1 MLKKINL
8 FIFVFSL
15 FFVTAQNNININ
27 INIKENYVKSDYVT
41 NKTREIAQNIR
52 CLVCQNQSIDDSSS
66 QIAQDLRILI
76 KEKIETGSTDKEI
89 YEYLSN
95 RYGDYILL
103 NPPLKTNTILLWFL
117 PFIILILGL
126 FLVMKIL
133 KKSRFK

>member
-15 FFVTAQNNININ
+15 FFITAQNNINI
-27 INIKENYVKSDYVT
+27 KENNVSSNYVI
-41 NKTREIAQNIR
+41 NKTREIGQNIR
-52 CLVCQNQSIDDSSS
+52 CLVCQNQSIDESSS

-76 KEKIETGSTDKEI
+76 KEKINTGSTDKEI
-89 YEYLSN
+89 YEYLSE

>member
-15 FFVTAQNNININ
+15 FFITAQNNINI
-27 INIKENYVKSDYVT
+27 KENNVSSNYVT
-41 NKTREIAQNIR
+41 NKKREIGQNIR
-52 CLVCQNQSIDDSSS
+52 CLVCQNQSIDESSS

-89 YEYLSN
+89 YDYLSD

>member
-15 FFVTAQNNININ
+15 FLITAQNNINI
-27 INIKENYVKSDYVT
+27 KENNVSSNYVI
-41 NKTREIAQNIR
+41 NKTREIGQNIR
-52 CLVCQNQSIDDSSS
+52 CLVCQNQSIDESSS
-66 QIAQDLRILI
+66 QIAKDLRILI

-89 YEYLSN
+89 YDYLSD

>member
-15 FFVTAQNNININ
+15 FLITAQNNINI
-27 INIKENYVKSDYVT
+27 KENNVSSNYVI
-41 NKTREIAQNIR
+41 NKTREIGQNIR
-52 CLVCQNQSIDDSSS
+52 CLVCQNQSIDESSS
-66 QIAQDLRILI
+66 QIAKDLRILI

-89 YEYLSN
+89 YEYLSD

>member
-15 FFVTAQNNININ
+15 FFVTAQNNINI
-27 INIKENYVKSDYVT
+27 KENYVKSDYVT
-41 NKTREIAQNIR
+41 NKTSEIGQNIR

-89 YEYLSN
+89 YEYLRN

>member
-1 MLKKINL
+1 MLKKLNL
-8 FIFVFSL
+8 FICVFSL
-15 FFVTAQNNININ
+15 FFITAQNNINI
-27 INIKENYVKSDYVT
+27 KENNVSSNYVI
-41 NKTREIAQNIR
+41 NKTREIGQNIR
-52 CLVCQNQSIDDSSS
+52 CLVCQNQSIDESSS

-89 YEYLSN
+89 YDYLSD

>member
-1 MLKKINL
+1 MMLKKINL

-15 FFVTAQNNININ
+15 FFITAQTN
-27 INIKENYVKSDYVT
+27 INIKENNVSSNYVI
-41 NKTREIAQNIR
+41 NKTREIGQNIR
-52 CLVCQNQSIDDSSS
+52 CLVCQNQSIDESSS

-126 FLVMKIL
+126 FLVKKIL

>member
-15 FFVTAQNNININ
+15 FFITAQNNINI
-27 INIKENYVKSDYVT
+27 KENNVSSNYVI
-41 NKTREIAQNIR
+41 NKTREIGQNIR
-52 CLVCQNQSIDDSSS
+52 CLVCQNQSIDESRS

-89 YEYLSN
+89 YEYLSE

-126 FLVMKIL
+126 FVVMKIL